1 MKKGISFFIGLG
13 LLAGSL
19 AVPTMPVYAEASPT
33 SCEGLENCVE
43 VASTADLS
51 TAVENSVL
59 NAIVTNNF
67 ELTADLYTKA
77 SLNLYLGE
85 YTITTNGW
93 SIINDDGDMA
103 IYAGANGKVTET
115 GGVYAPFYIYNNT
128 TLYGGTFETAGPAFY
143 VGYKTG
149 NLTINGG
156 VLNGTSDEL
165 ATIIV
170 DDGASLT
177 LEDGTITGHT
187 WGVSLF
193 DDTEF
198 TMNGGTVAAT
208 NEGSIAISGNG
219 TVDPSNDNYGAN
231 AKITINGGT
240 ITSGELG
247 IYAPQKDGETV
258 INGGTINALT
268 GVEIRA
274 GSLEINDGA
283 TITVPDNTSFDY
295 EANGNGSTTIGAAV
309 VVAQHTTKLP
319 ISVNITGGD
328 FEAPVAF
335 NEINPQGNS
344 KEDLEQISISISG
357 GTFTANDG
365 IEYAVYSKDFT
376 NFITGGEYSL
386 IPDEN
391 YVAEGYEIYDKG
403 ANGPYFVEDEIQLN
417 LPESVYLQIGE
428 TFDLEN
434 YLTDTAKKY
443 ITFSD
448 AMEEETLVASFD
460 GEAWKY
466 TAEAKGTGIAS
477 YQLHNHI
484 KEEVDST
491 IEINVVSPEDLEVAA
506 EDGLDI
512 SAEELTT
519 ITEKIQEILDNYN
532 SGESEI
538 WVDEEGTVSVN
549 PELVKKAIADGEP
562 LTIRVYSE
570 QAAKEELEENSD
582 ELAEL
587 LEEGDNVVGAWNI
600 NYEIV
605 NANGEKIGDVFKL
618 TEPVILTFEIP
629 EEMRTAPEGYTRKFF
644 AIRYHLDPLQGV
656 EIDRLEATFDGENAI
671 IENDKFSAFVIT
683 YQDEQDVTA
692 PDTGTFTK
700 SDDSAIESKVKTSV
714 ILVSA
719 VMMLLGARMMSL
731 GFAGVTRA
739 KNLEK

>member
-1 MKKGISFFIGLG
+1 MGVILMKKGISFFIGLG
-13 LLAGSL
+13 LLVGGL

-33 SCEGLENCVE
+33 SCEGLENCE
-43 VASTADLS
+43 VVTTSEELKNFFTSIDDSRFVTREGKSTL
-51 TAVENSVL
+51 
-59 NAIVTNNF
+59 IVGGNF
-67 ELTADLYTKA
+67 AMPADLYITGVDLDIYLGNYTIEAEDLSFLFYESTVNIYGENGKLTNEGNYY
-77 SLNLYLGE
+77 SPLYLRKNSIV
-85 YTITTNGW
+85 TI
-93 SIINDDGDMA
+93 
-103 IYAGANGKVTET
+103 
-115 GGVYAPFYIYNNT
+115 
-128 TLYGGTFETAGPAFY
+128 YGGT
-143 VGYKTG
+143 
-149 NLTINGG
+149 IHGG
-156 VLNGTSDEL
+156 DGE
-165 ATIIV
+165 AAIIV

-177 LEDGTITGHT
+177 LEDGEVYGKT
-187 WGVSLF
+187 WVVSAF
-193 DDTEF
+193 NDTEF
-198 TMNGGTVAAT
+198 TMNGG
-208 NEGSIAISGNG
+208 SITTTGPDSIGVSGNG
-219 TVDPSNDNYGAN
+219 TADPEQSNYGGN
-231 AKITINGGT
+231 AKFNLNGGT
-240 ITSGELG
+240 ITSNDLG
-247 IYAPQKDGETV
+247 VYAPQVGGVTTLGKDLV
-258 INGGTINALT
+258 INAKKA
-268 GVEIRA
+268 GVEVRA
-274 GSLEINDGA
+274 GELVVDGA
-283 TITVPDNTSFDY
+283 TINVDAETAY
-295 EANGNGSTTIGAAV
+295 EFNPNGSGSTASGVAIA
-309 VVAQHTTKLP
+309 VAQHTTK
-319 ISVNITGGD
+319 
-328 FEAPVAF
+328 
-335 NEINPQGNS
+335 Q
-344 KEDLEQISISISG
+344 SIDATVLS
-357 GTFTANDG
+357 GTFTAPVTFAEANPQHNEEEA
-365 IEYAVYSKDFT
+365 IEKVTLSINGGVFNATNGSPIVTSEDVEKFVY
-376 NFITGGEYSL
+376 GGEYNKL
-386 IPDEN
+386 PETKYI
-391 YVAEGYEIYDKG
+391 AEGYEIYDKG

-477 YQLHNHI
+477 YQLHNHV

-512 SAEELTT
+512 SVEEITA
-519 ITEKIQEILDNYN
+519 ITEKIQEVLAGYN
-532 SGESEI
+532 TGETEI

-570 QAAKEELEENSD
+570 QAAKEELEEDSD
-582 ELAEL
+582 KLAEL

-629 EEMRTAPEGYTRKFF
+629 EAMRIAPEGYTRKFF